1 MAQLDDLQND
11 NDLDIN
17 EWIDQWREIRPPG

>member
-17 EWIDQWREIRPPG
+17 EWREKWREIQPPG